1 MFVSYLQKYILYPT
15 RTIITRFVIFS
26 GYVVF
31 DFSVYVHCTSKLFV
45 MEKTYLRGTVIIY

>member
-31 DFSVYVHCTSKLFV
+31 NFSVHVHCTSKLFV